1 MRNPG
6 TNLFDAFGGARAMAI
21 DLNEPPTTVQSWKDA
36 GQIPAKRQPKVYR
49 RALERGLPVTAEDI
63 IFPLG
68 VPDDLRQQVAA

>member
-21 DLNEPPTTVQSWKDA
+21 DLNEPPTTV
-36 GQIPAKRQPKVYR
+36 PKVYR